1 LVPER
6 PGLRDTLPLAM
17 TGPTSEALASR
28 RARPASRGP
37 FGLAAAGWRDLIQRR
52 RLIRYLVG
60 ADLKRTHVDTLF
72 GQLWWI
78 LDPLL
83 QMAVYVILVQVIFNR
98 QIPDYPLFLFAAI
111 LPWKWF
117 ATTLNDATVSVV
129 NRQSL
134 IRQIQ
139 FPKVVLPAA
148 SVVAGTVSFIIG
160 LIALGIVYL
169 FYLHRLS
176 PWVLLIPV
184 IAVFQFAFTLAL
196 AIALSAMNAF
206 YRDVQNVLR
215 HVVRLWFY
223 LSPGLWT
230 VAGEHS
236 FLAADHWARPILALN
251 PFTHLFESYRAV
263 TWGQTGPDWL
273 GLLYV
278 LGLSG
283 VLLVIALALFKRIE
297 PAFARIL

>member
-1 LVPER
+1 
-6 PGLRDTLPLAM
+6 M
-17 TGPTSEALASR
+17 TGPTSEALA
-28 RARPASRGP
+28 ASRPRAGRRGP
-37 FGLAAAGWRDLIQRR
+37 LALAGAGWSDLLQRQ

-60 ADLKRTHVDTLF
+60 ADLKRTHANTLF

-83 QMAVYVILVQVIFNR
+83 QMAVYVVLVQVIFRR

-139 FPKVVLPAA
+139 FPKVVLPTAA
-148 SVVAGTVSFIIG
+148 VVAGTISFVIG
-160 LIALGIVYL
+160 LIALAIVYL
-169 FYLHRLS
+169 FFLHRLS
-176 PWVLLIPV
+176 PWILLIPV
-184 IAVFQFAFTLAL
+184 IAAVQFCFTIAA

-206 YRDVQNVLR
+206 YRDVQNVMR

-223 LSPGLWT
+223 LSPGLWSIHDVRT
-230 VAGEHS
+230 PEIKALLG
-236 FLAADHWARPILALN
+236 LN
-251 PFTHLFESYRAV
+251 PFSPLFESYRAV
-263 TWGQTGPDWL
+263 TWGQTAPDWV

-283 VLLVIALALFKRIE
+283 VLLFVALALFKRVE